1 MKNKLRFLLAAA
13 VLSVSLAGCSSGGSS
28 DYVSYNTAGNNA
40 PAEAYGIADYEY
52 KETADEEA
60 YMPAP
65 AAEDSGAA
73 PVLSQEKMVY
83 RGSLSIE
90 TLEYAETVKN
100 IKERIRSYSGIVEAE
115 EQYDNDRTWY
125 NSGATTRGTCSLNMT
140 VRIPTESFEAF
151 LDDMSGSGKV
161 TSRTTNVE
169 NISRRYN
176 DNDTAIAALE
186 KQEARLLEMM
196 DQADTIEDMIMI
208 EQRLTEVQTELNQ
221 KRSYKSSMDT
231 DVSYSTVYLNVREVL
246 EYTPTPEGQRTG
258 TFLNRLQN
266 AFRSSWNSFLWLL
279 ESLLFLIIHILPWLV
294 IIIPCAWLLRR
305 FIRKNDARKTDKPI
319 RERSF
324 PRRRTVKE
332 REVLKAE
339 EPEPKDQDKPVL

>member
-1 MKNKLRFLLAAA
+1 MKNQLRFLLAAA

-28 DYVSYNTAGNNA
+28 DYVSYNSGNAA

-65 AAEDSGAA
+65 AAEDSGAT

-100 IKERIRSYSGIVEAE
+100 IKERIRSYNGIVEAE

-125 NSGATTRGTCSLNMT
+125 NSGATTRGTCALNMT

-186 KQEARLLEMM
+186 KQETRLLEMM
-196 DQADTIEDMIMI
+196 DQAETIEDMIMI

-294 IIIPCAWLLRR
+294 IIIPCAWLLRK
-305 FIRKNDARKTDKPI
+305 FIRKNDARKGMTPERKQPSPFRRQRNREILKTDEKPA
-319 RERSF
+319 ENSG
-324 PRRRTVKE
+324 E
-332 REVLKAE
+332 NKA
-339 EPEPKDQDKPVL
+339 

>member
-1 MKNKLRFLLAAA
+1 MKKRFRYLLAAA
-13 VLSVSLAGCSSGGSS
+13 VLSVSLAGCSSASGGSS
-28 DYVSYNTAGNNA
+28 YAANSAADSYPEEA
-40 PAEAYGIADYEY
+40 AYGIADYEY
-52 KETADEEA
+52 KTEDAA
-60 YMPAP
+60 VPMPA
-65 AAEDSGAA
+65 AVDEDSGSA
-73 PVLSQEKMVY
+73 VLNQDKMVY

-100 IKERIRSYSGIVEAE
+100 IKERIRAYNGIVEAE

-125 NSGATTRGTCSLNMT
+125 NSGATYRGTCSLRMT
-140 VRIPTESFEAF
+140 IRIPTESFEAF

-196 DQADTIEDMIMI
+196 DKAETIEDMIII

-221 KRSYKSSMDT
+221 KRSYRSSMDT
-231 DVSYSTVYLNVREVL
+231 DVNYSTIYLDVREVL

-258 TFLNRLQN
+258 TFLYRLQN

-279 ESLLFLIIHILPWLV
+279 ESLLFLIIHILPWL
-294 IIIPCAWLLRR
+294 IIILPCGWLLRR
-305 FIRKNDARKTDKPI
+305 FIKKNDARKADGPV
-319 RERSF
+319 RERTF
-324 PRRRTVKE
+324 PRRRTMKD
-332 REVLKAE
+332 REVLKTE
-339 EPEPKDQDKPVL
+339 ETEPKDQDKPVL